1 MNNLAKFLYEI
12 AAGVG
17 EVAEKIDADHV
28 SKEDNIHS
36 GALRS
41 HYGQLVAV
49 ADAVGPDGTVD
60 WSAIEDRLAIDLEPE
75 PERHPGG
82 PAIVAGRLRLP
93 TADGYEWHDLDT
105 VRTVLGGAPEVSEPA
120 YTVVG
125 IYLEPV
131 SPYAPEGERFQNY
144 ATSVYTHSG
153 PEGAASIAQR
163 VCREDNHAES
173 GEDLLQIVAVVAG
186 EHDVLA

>member
-1 MNNLAKFLYEI
+1 MMNLAKFLYEI

-75 PERHPGG
+75 PEREPGG

-125 IYLEPV
+125 RYRDNGQAWIETIYTREPDGIEALARSVCAENNQVVQDELDLEILAVFAGEPAIV
-131 SPYAPEGERFQNY
+131 AQGEGE
-144 ATSVYTHSG
+144 
-153 PEGAASIAQR
+153 
-163 VCREDNHAES
+163 
-173 GEDLLQIVAVVAG
+173 
-186 EHDVLA
+186 